1 MYEAEKNSDLSEAQS
16 KSVKNDILSK
26 FIGLVQGGCVRG
38 QGVGVTLSKLEAIS
52 QQTKKEG
59 KMQEQIDTLQDT
71 VKQMQGFID
80 DQNKLI
86 QSLMTK
92 LVIAS
97 TSLNVTLITYES

>member
-1 MYEAEKNSDLSEAQS
+1 M
-16 KSVKNDILSK
+16 
-26 FIGLVQGGCVRG
+26 
-38 QGVGVTLSKLEAIS
+38 TLSKLEAIS

-71 VKQMQGFID
+71 VKQMQGFMD

-97 TSLNVTLITYES
+97 TSLNVTLITCES